1 MSHDKCKWEQWGLR
15 GFFFESVMGI
25 ICLPERVNITVLIMN
40 LRTS

>member
-1 MSHDKCKWEQWGLR
+1 MINANESNEDLED
-15 GFFFESVMGI
+15 FFFESVMGI